1 MKMADN
7 HLRNVYWH
15 HQLKHGGAIF
25 PYFDY
30 HAKNKA
36 SDLIQADAKVKKA
49 RLARNLTDIESETK
63 NNRDASNQALPDMSV
78 SEEWF

>member
-7 HLRNVYWH
+7 HPGNLYCH

-25 PYFDY
+25 SYFDY

-49 RLARNLTDIESETK
+49 RVVRKLTDIDSETK
-63 NNRDASNQALPDMSV
+63 N
-78 SEEWF
+78 SEGRK

>member
-7 HLRNVYWH
+7 HLINVYCH

-30 HAKNKA
+30 HKKNKA
-36 SDLIQADAKVKKA
+36 SDLIQAHAKVKKSRVA
-49 RLARNLTDIESETK
+49 RKLTDIDS
-63 NNRDASNQALPDMSV
+63 
-78 SEEWF
+78 